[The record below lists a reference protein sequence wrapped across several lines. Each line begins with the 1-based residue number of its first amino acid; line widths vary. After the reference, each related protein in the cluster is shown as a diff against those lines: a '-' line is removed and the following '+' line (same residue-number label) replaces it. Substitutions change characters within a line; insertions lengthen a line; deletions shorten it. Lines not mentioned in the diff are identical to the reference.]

1 MEEPPHLGEFVRH
14 ITLERGLARNTC
26 LAYASDLADF
36 LRWLG
41 GKDPLKADAKLL
53 SDYLWHLKAEREL
66 SAVSVFRKME
76 ALRAFYRYQASE
88 EKVAADPT
96 SGFRS
101 PHLPKRLPEFLTEP
115 EVERLLDVPDGGG
128 FHLVRAKAMLELLY
142 AAGIRASELL
152 GLRREYADLGEGWI
166 RVLGKGSK
174 ERMVPVHE
182 RARRVLERYL
192 RLREARFGA
201 RGADPEMFLSRAGRR
216 LSRTQLW
223 RDLRTLGRRAKLS
236 RELHPHLLRHTFAT
250 HLLRGGADPRSVQ
263 EMLGHS
269 SLSTTQIYMHL
280 DASDLKR
287 AHDKYHPRG

>member
-1 MEEPPHLGEFVRH
+1 MKEPPLLADFVRH
-14 ITLERGLARNTC
+14 ITLERGLAHNTC
-26 LAYASDLADF
+26 LAYASDLADY
-36 LRWLG
+36 LEWLG
-41 GKDPLKADAKLL
+41 SRDPLKTDSRTL
-53 SDYLWHLKAEREL
+53 SDYLWRLKAEKGL

-76 ALRAFYRYQASE
+76 ALRAFYRFQAVE
-88 EKVAADPT
+88 ERIPEDPT
-96 SGFRS
+96 AGFKS

-115 EVERLLDVPDGGG
+115 EVERLLEVPDGGG
-128 FHLVRAKAMLELLY
+128 FHLVRAKAMLELFY
-142 AAGIRASELL
+142 AAGIRASELIS
-152 GLRREYADLGEGWI
+152 LRPEYANLDEGWV

-174 ERMVPVHE
+174 ERMVPIHE
-182 RARRVLERYL
+182 RARRMLERYL

-201 RGADPEMFLSRAGRR
+201 RGSESEMFLSRSGKR

-223 RDLRTLGRRAKLS
+223 RDLRMLGKKAKLS

-263 EMLGHS
+263 ELLGHS

-280 DASDLKR
+280 DVSDMKK